1 MEAYHSY
8 GILFIIGK
16 VQKFFFIRNS
26 RLNSDYSFAQI
37 LGQCEVESNS
47 MSSLYTRVL
56 DVAVWLNCEFQNGG
70 RTHYFER
77 RKIDTANKEDF
88 SGRIQKNKKYILQI

>member
-1 MEAYHSY
+1 
-8 GILFIIGK
+8 
-16 VQKFFFIRNS
+16 
-26 RLNSDYSFAQI
+26 
-37 LGQCEVESNS
+37 

-88 SGRIQKNKKYILQI
+88 SGRIKKNKKYILQI